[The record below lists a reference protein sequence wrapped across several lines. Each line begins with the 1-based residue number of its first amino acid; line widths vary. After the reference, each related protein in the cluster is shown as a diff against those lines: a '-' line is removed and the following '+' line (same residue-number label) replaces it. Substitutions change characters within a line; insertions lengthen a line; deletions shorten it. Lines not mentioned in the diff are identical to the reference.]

1 MCLKSSQFNLTLELI
16 ESRWC
21 SCLVHLHLT
30 VEPNDIFL
38 ALAWDGSS
46 SYLLIHYSLKKFS
59 RDVREEAYSSAY
71 WLIWRL
77 QRPRF
82 HDIPQISCTT
92 WCVIQTFGFLNAR
105 VPPHKNRRRKA
116 EREVNLKMAE
126 EVKAGGESSWWQ
138 GDCKPN
144 RTRTVTAILESA
156 MNKEEGQEERLSEH
170 QFS

>member
-1 MCLKSSQFNLTLELI
+1 MEINQFVVVTDDPEFCLGTTLLYI
-16 ESRWC
+16 DTR
-21 SCLVHLHLT
+21 
-30 VEPNDIFL
+30 NI
-38 ALAWDGSS
+38 
-46 SYLLIHYSLKKFS
+46 
-59 RDVREEAYSSAY
+59 

-77 QRPRF
+77 QRPQF
-82 HDIPQISCTT
+82 HDMPQISCST
-92 WCVIQTFGFLNAR
+92 WCEIQTIGFVNAIILSQ
-105 VPPHKNRRRKA
+105 RKV

-126 EVKAGGESSWWQ
+126 EIKVGGESSWCQ